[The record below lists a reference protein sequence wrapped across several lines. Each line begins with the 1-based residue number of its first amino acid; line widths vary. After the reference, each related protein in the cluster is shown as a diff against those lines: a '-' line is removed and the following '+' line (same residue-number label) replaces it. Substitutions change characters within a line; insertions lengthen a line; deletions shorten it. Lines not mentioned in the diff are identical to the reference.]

1 MQVPGMLWLHPNGLS
16 LPPSLVAQSPGARL
30 TGGWIQ
36 SCPGWNAFQ
45 GTSEVPPASF
55 GELSVWKRR
64 EEKVWLIIIT
74 VLSSAN
80 PLGLAN
86 QG

>member
-64 EEKVWLIIIT
+64 EGLVNNYYCPVQRKPT
-74 VLSSAN
+74 R
-80 PLGLAN
+80 LG
-86 QG
+86 